1 MSVSSSSDGAKL
13 VAAVYIGYIYTSTDS
28 GVTWTAQ
35 TDAGSRVWWSVT
47 SSSDGTKLVA
57 VMSPG
62 SIYTYSSADTTPPTI
77 TSVTP
82 IDGAVDQASDT
93 SVVINFSEPM
103 DTTVS
108 EAEVAF
114 SPCTSCSLTSAWSN
128 SDQTLTLT
136 KASGTFT
143 AGQTYTFT
151 VTAPVDVAGNPM
163 AEPYVW
169 SFTIL
174 ANATNNNYQFPPL
187 CTSQFTP
194 STITKGD
201 PTTLS
206 WNISWQID
214 EPHKKSTY
222 YVKVPTMGIFGPNEP
237 KAILY
242 PTHTT
247 TYRIASIN
255 LFGANF
261 CDATITVLDTD
272 GTEIVSTQNS
282 YLTANSIRSPLGS
295 MIVDFLKRL
304 FKFKS

>member
-1 MSVSSSSDGAKL
+1 MFA
-13 VAAVYIGYIYTSTDS
+13 
-28 GVTWTAQ
+28 GVGN
-35 TDAGSRVWWSVT
+35 AGS
-47 SSSDGTKLVA
+47 
-57 VMSPG
+57 G
-62 SIYTYSSADTTPPTI
+62 SIWVYTTPDTTSPTI

-82 IDGAVDQASDT
+82 LDGAIDQDSAT
-93 SVVINFSEPM
+93 TVVINFSEPM
-103 DTTVS
+103 STLLS
-108 EAEVAF
+108 EAQTSFTPCSGGVDCAF
-114 SPCTSCSLTSAWSN
+114 TSAWSN

-136 KASGTFT
+136 KTSGTFT
-143 AGQTYTFT
+143 AGQAYTFT
-151 VTAPVDVAGNPM
+151 VTAPVGLAGNPM

-174 ANATNNNYQFPPL
+174 SNAVNNNYQFPPL
-187 CTSQFTP
+187 CTTQFSP

-201 PTTLS
+201 SSTLS
-206 WNISWQID
+206 WNISWPID
-214 EPHKKSTY
+214 EPHKKSSY

-247 TYRIASIN
+247 TYRLASIN

-295 MIVDFLKRL
+295 MIVDWLKRV